1 MLRVA
6 AVQLAARDRDHADL
20 ALAEALEAV
29 DSAASEGAQ
38 LAILP
43 ECTWPA
49 YLLGSDHAERWETL
63 PTSDTVIGRFA
74 EAARRGG
81 IVLVV
86 GLAIPTGSDLSKVAN
101 AAVVIEADGTVVH
114 STHKRFLWDVDTL
127 WFAPGTA
134 SQVVPTSVGRL
145 GVMICADGRMPEI
158 ARELAVAGAELLVD
172 PTAWVT
178 AGPDPVT
185 WNNPQAIHMFPT
197 RARENG
203 IWAVA
208 ANKVGLE
215 RDLVAYCGRSCI
227 VAPDG
232 QVTARASSER
242 PETIIADVTLAAPA
256 FPVAR
261 RPELYGLLTRPTEQ
275 LPVVSI
281 GAEAL
286 IPSEA
291 SRRYATSALGRA
303 LRRTDVQLLV
313 DAGVDLFATL
323 EAPGQPM
330 PSGVVVHRDGADC
343 AVLRDSSG
351 DVIALWERTHGAAA
365 PGVTLGPAVAT
376 TAGHVGVL
384 LGEDGLVPEAPRTLM
399 LSGADV
405 IVWFSGRLDIASVA
419 ATRAAENRVHLIVV
433 PDDDADATARILDP
447 NGNTL
452 ADVGMA
458 ARMVAAVVSLDEARR
473 KEMAPGTDV
482 VQGRQ
487 PSTYG
492 ALVATTP
499 GVHRSIG

>member
-6 AVQLAARDRDHADL
+6 AVQLTARDWEQADL
-20 ALAEALEAV
+20 ALVEALAAV

-38 LAILP
+38 LAVLP

-49 YLLGSDHAERWETL
+49 YLLGTDHVDRWQTL
-63 PTSDTVIGRFA
+63 PTSDAVIERFA
-74 EAARRGG
+74 DAARRNG

-86 GLAIPTGSDLSKVAN
+86 GLAVPIGADRSKVAN

-114 STHKRFLWDVDTL
+114 ETHKRFLWDVDML
-127 WFAPGTA
+127 WFTPGTA

-178 AGPDPVT
+178 AGPDPAT

-227 VAPDG
+227 VAPNG
-232 QVTARASSER
+232 QVMARASSEQA
-242 PETIIADVTLAAPA
+242 ETIIIDVALAEPA
-256 FPVAR
+256 LPVAR
-261 RPELYGLLTRPTEQ
+261 RPELYGLLAHPTQE

-281 GAEAL
+281 GTEAFV
-286 IPSEA
+286 PSEA
-291 SRRYATSALGRA
+291 SRRYATSALDRP
-303 LRRTDVQLLV
+303 LRQTDMQLLS

-330 PSGVVVHRDGADC
+330 PSGIVVHSDGPDR
-343 AVLRDSSG
+343 AVIRASSG

-365 PGVTLGPAVAT
+365 PVDKLGAAVAT
-376 TAGHVGVL
+376 AAGHVGVL
-384 LGEDGLVPEAPRTLM
+384 IGDDGLVPEVPRALM

-405 IVWFSGRLDIASVA
+405 IVWFSGRLDVTTIA
-419 ATRAAENRVHLIVV
+419 ATRAAENRVYLILV
-433 PDDDADATARILDP
+433 PAADAAATARILDP
-447 NGNTL
+447 NGNIL

-458 ARMVAAVVSLDEARR
+458 ARMVSAVVSLDEARR

-482 VQGRQ
+482 VHGRQ
-487 PSTYG
+487 PSSYS
-492 ALVATTP
+492 ALVAATL
-499 GVHRSIG
+499 GDG